1 MQLIRGTLD
10 LIVLKVLSWGPLH
23 GFDIADRIATRFS
36 GELSLEEGALY
47 QSLRRMEERGWL
59 QGEWG
64 MSDNNR
70 RARFYR
76 LTPQGRQQLR
86 SETASWERYS
96 TALTRLLRAT

>member
-23 GFDIADRIATRFS
+23 GFDIADRITARFS

-86 SETASWERYS
+86 SETVSWERYS

>member
-10 LIVLKVLSWGPLH
+10 VIVLKILSWGPLH
-23 GFDIADRIATRFS
+23 GFDIADRISTRFQ
-36 GELSLEEGALY
+36 GELTLEEGALY

-59 QGEWG
+59 TGEWG
-64 MSDNNR
+64 LSDNNR

-76 LTPQGRQQLR
+76 LTAQGRQQLR

-96 TALTRLLRAT
+96 AALTRLLRAT

>member
-1 MQLIRGTLD
+1 
-10 LIVLKVLSWGPLH
+10 
-23 GFDIADRIATRFS
+23 
-36 GELSLEEGALY
+36 
-47 QSLRRMEERGWL
+47 MEERGWL
-59 QGEWG
+59 SGEWG

-96 TALTRLLRAT
+96 AALTRLLRAT